1 MRHNP
6 PMRIP
11 VIIILTLLLTSC
23 TTVKPAPD
31 AFNDAEEAI
40 EAAIR
45 AGAEEHSP
53 VELRFARE
61 KLAEAHKGMEVKQ
74 YDKSIYLIEQ
84 SEINS
89 ELAIE
94 KSRTAVV
101 RAKVSERA
109 RENEI
114 LREDFE
120 STYGED
126 FE

>member
-84 SEINS
+84 SVINS

-94 KSRTAVV
+94 KSRTAVS
-101 RAKVSERA
+101 RAEVTEQV